1 MVNMPQPLTAVPPR
15 GITTPAASGC
25 SSWAQ
30 PSLKP
35 CLPGAGG
42 KGKIPNLSRSLNVP
56 AVPISSMIKQ
66 HNLNMDTHNTS
77 EVKMHVILVA
87 NEDRNRMWKMRQI
100 WTKWLK
106 TTWDWHLLNY
116 FLSNT
121 EFLSISIPF
130 SFGKEILI
138 RAINPLF
145 QCEIASTN
153 KQSISAAGNT
163 GMALNR
169 GFLLV

>member
-1 MVNMPQPLTAVPPR
+1 MY
-15 GITTPAASGC
+15 
-25 SSWAQ
+25 
-30 PSLKP
+30 
-35 CLPGAGG
+35 
-42 KGKIPNLSRSLNVP
+42 
-56 AVPISSMIKQ
+56 
-66 HNLNMDTHNTS
+66 
-77 EVKMHVILVA
+77 VILVA

-106 TTWDWHLLNY
+106 RTWGWHLLNY

-130 SFGKEILI
+130 SFGKEMLI

-145 QCEIASTN
+145 QCELASTN

-163 GMALNR
+163 GMAVNR
-169 GFLLV
+169 GFLLVQYLEMCVT